1 MITLCRSCE
10 HFTLL
15 VGSHRK
21 LTPLKLT
28 VCLCYVVLLGVNIF
42 SHEWTCGAAI
52 IEFVWMSALCT
63 TPRICKKRGAAYTA
77 AVVRY
82 AYIRPCVQH
91 PAYCCSGAIC
101 LQSTDLP
108 TPLAFLKAWVTVIIP
123 FNLMF
128 YYKVHSMISWY
139 VAKELKHVK
148 GAVVEVWT

>member
-1 MITLCRSCE
+1 MLWVMHFAVLVFLYRQAVLLVITLCRSCE

-21 LTPLKLT
+21 LTPLKLMNWLFACVT
-28 VCLCYVVLLGVNIF
+28 LFYLGLTYFPMNGLVVPPSLNLCECQ
-42 SHEWTCGAAI
+42 S
-52 IEFVWMSALCT
+52 
-63 TPRICKKRGAAYTA
+63 
-77 AVVRY
+77 
-82 AYIRPCVQH
+82 CVQH

-128 YYKVHSMISWY
+128 YYKVHSVISWY